1 MLARHFAG
9 ATEFSPEAMELL
21 SRLPYPGNIREL
33 KNLVERLSI
42 IYGGDGRRVEAGD
55 VGAATGSEAQRPR
68 LSDDAAMSLEA
79 TERAAI
85 ERAMATAGG
94 NLTRA
99 AEILGITRQSLYR
112 RLQKYGLS

>member
-1 MLARHFAG
+1 
-9 ATEFSPEAMELL
+9 
-21 SRLPYPGNIREL
+21 
-33 KNLVERLSI
+33 
-42 IYGGDGRRVEAGD
+42 
-55 VGAATGSEAQRPR
+55 
-68 LSDDAAMSLEA
+68 MSLEA